1 MVVDEFEARAFRLEW
16 GRHGRYLSIVS
27 ELFLKVVYVESVAVV
42 VDCPGMFREL
52 QSDGI
57 EVVDC
62 ADVGF
67 VEHELVLEGVEGVEV
82 LPDEVVTELDLFVEA
97 LSFLVAE
104 VCADGDEREGCQS
117 GYCGGEGCYLIH
129 FVLWLR

>member
-1 MVVDEFEARAFRLEW
+1 
-16 GRHGRYLSIVS
+16 
-27 ELFLKVVYVESVAVV
+27 
-42 VDCPGMFREL
+42 
-52 QSDGI
+52 
-57 EVVDC
+57 VDC

-104 VCADGDEREGCQS
+104 VCSDGDEREGCQS
-117 GYCGGEGCYLIH
+117 GYCGGYDCQ
-129 FVLWLR
+129 